1 MPIAESDPLTYM
13 NVFDAHCMLGRH
25 LWLKEGGLHTA
36 ADLLDEMDHY
46 GVAEAL
52 VMDCLGREN
61 HPDEGNRRILELT
74 KASPRLR
81 PAWSALPA
89 HGDDEQAEPAAFLA
103 EMKWHRVGAVFL
115 YPRQYRFSLAD
126 WCVDRFLE
134 PLAAARV
141 PVFLNYNEMVSGGL
155 AWDQTDWEAVVAL
168 CRRWPDLPVIVSE
181 HRIRRAQRMIY
192 RALDVCPN
200 LRIELSGLW
209 LHRSIEYLTKHWGA
223 GRLVYGSNWPHLGPH
238 QTLATLTTAEISDA
252 DKQRIA
258 GDNVR
263 GLLAWCGPCPPAEV
277 KLPPPADEFVAF
289 GQNGRRPEGMTFWD
303 NHGHI
308 GGRACHYHLSNAT
321 HDGIVR
327 DMDRLGVTKTCIFSF
342 AGIFSD
348 ETHGNDVT
356 AEAVRQH
363 PDRFVGFTLLN
374 PHRGR
379 DAMLRELER
388 GAKMGLR
395 GVKLIP
401 HYQGYPEEG
410 PLIDVA
416 CQWAHERRQIILNHN
431 WKSPQQMERLVKTYP
446 NACFFTGHTT
456 IAYAEIMKR
465 HKNLYVCSCPLLP
478 PRACEDVVA
487 AIGADRLMFGSDLQD
502 LPIAWGLG
510 PILFAR
516 IPPEQKRLILG
527 GNLQRVLREYSLK
540 P

>member
-1 MPIAESDPLTYM
+1 M

-25 LWLKEGGLHTA
+25 LWLGEGGLHTA
-36 ADLLDEMDHY
+36 AHLLDEMDHY

-52 VMDCLGREN
+52 VVDCLSREN
-61 HPDEGNRRILELT
+61 HPDEGNRRILDVT
-74 KASPRLR
+74 KANPRLR

-89 HGDDEQAEPAAFLA
+89 YGDDEQAEPAAFLA
-103 EMKWHRVGAVFL
+103 EMKRNRVGAVFL
-115 YPRQYRFSLAD
+115 YPRQFRFSLAD

-134 PLAAARV
+134 PLAEARV
-141 PVFLNYNEMVSGGL
+141 PVFLNYNEMVPGGMN
-155 AWDQTDWEAVVAL
+155 WDQTDWEKVVAL
-168 CRRWPDLPVIVSE
+168 CRRWPGLPVVVSE
-181 HRIRRAQRMIY
+181 HRIRLTQRMIY
-192 RALDVCPN
+192 RALDACPN
-200 LRIELSGLW
+200 LRLELSGWW
-209 LHRSIEYLTKHWGA
+209 LHRAIEYITKHWGA
-223 GRLVYGSNWPHLGPH
+223 GRLLYGSNWPLLGPH
-238 QTLATLTTAEISDA
+238 QTLATLTTAEIGDA
-252 DKQRIA
+252 DKRRIA
-258 GDNVR
+258 GDNLR
-263 GLLAWCGPCPPAEV
+263 ELLTWCGPCPPAEV

-289 GQNGRRPEGMTFWD
+289 GRTGRRPEGMTFWD

-308 GGRACHYHLSNAT
+308 GGRACHYHLPNAT
-321 HDGIVR
+321 LDGIVR
-327 DMDRLGVTKTCIFSF
+327 DMERLGVAKTCVFSF

-348 ETHGNDVT
+348 EAHGNDVT
-356 AEAVRQH
+356 AEAVRRH

-410 PLIDVA
+410 PLIDIA

-431 WKSPQQMERLVKTYP
+431 WKSPQQMERLVTAYP

-456 IAYAEIMKR
+456 TAYAEIMKR
-465 HKNLYVCSCPLLP
+465 HKNLYVCSCPLLA